1 MLSLEI
7 TRFRRVT
14 IATNDNAVR
23 FRTGNA
29 FRVWLYPEVLII
41 SQMRLAVFS

>member
-14 IATNDNAVR
+14 MATNDNALR
-23 FRTGNA
+23 FRTGNT
-29 FRVWLYPEVLII
+29 FRVWLYPERLII
-41 SQMRLAVFS
+41 LQMRLTVFS